1 MKQIDFTNYKFRCS
15 AIGKLM
21 TSPRNKSETLSE
33 TTKTY
38 LKDLWIKEVYG
49 RERDFTT
56 KEMEKGTRQEEVA
69 LTMVTDYFE
78 QTTGKKGILIKNK
91 RQLENEWITG
101 TPDLTVPFVGDIK
114 VSWDLH
120 TFPMFET
127 ECPED
132 NYYWQLA
139 VGYAWLMGLKDGQT
153 VKLIYVL
160 PDAPEYQIV
169 KAKKFSPLYD
179 MNPDSEEYM
188 ELEQKIEDGLTF
200 GDIPLK
206 EKVKIFE
213 IPVNEAD
220 RGLLKTRIEESRKY
234 LQELHNIRG

>member
-1 MKQIDFTNYKFRCS
+1 MVN
-15 AIGKLM
+15 
-21 TSPRNKSETLSE
+21 PRNKSETLSE
-33 TTKTY
+33 TTKSY
-38 LKDLWIKEVYG
+38 LKELWIKEVYG
-49 RERDFTT
+49 REREFTT

-69 LTMVTDYFE
+69 LTMVTAYFE
-78 QTTGKKGILIKNK
+78 QVTGKKGILIKNK

-114 VSWDLH
+114 VSWDLF

-139 VGYAWLMGLKDGQT
+139 VGYAWLMGLIDGDT

-160 PDAPEYQIV
+160 PDAPDYQVV

-179 MNPDSEEYM
+179 MDPDSEEYM
-188 ELEQKIEDGLTF
+188 ALEQKIEKGLTF
-200 GDIPLK
+200 GDIPLE

-213 IPVNEAD
+213 IPVNEKD
-220 RGLLKTRIEESRKY
+220 RELLMERITEARRYLNSLTR
-234 LQELHNIRG
+234 